1 MEVLLR
7 VLDEAL
13 LSDLE
18 CPECMEYMA
27 PPIKLCTNGHNIC
40 SKCREEVDCCPTC
53 SDRVSKI
60 NNLTPE
66 SIARRQKCTQN
77 FDPKTDETHTAT
89 PLAITANTSVG
100 QISDDQNLQ

>member
-1 MEVLLR
+1 MEVLLS

-53 SDRVSKI
+53 RAEFSNIRNVALGPIQSPTVGTVVSIPRNKG
-60 NNLTPE
+60 
-66 SIARRQKCTQN
+66 TQ
-77 FDPKTDETHTAT
+77 AY
-89 PLAITANTSVG
+89 G
-100 QISDDQNLQ
+100 